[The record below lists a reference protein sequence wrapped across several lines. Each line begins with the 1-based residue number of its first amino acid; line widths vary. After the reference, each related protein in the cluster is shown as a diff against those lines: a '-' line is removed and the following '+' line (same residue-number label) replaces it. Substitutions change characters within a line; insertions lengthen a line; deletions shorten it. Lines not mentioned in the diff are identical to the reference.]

1 MGLLETQVLG
11 LRYGADLMRQAE
23 IDRVTMMIGAKS
35 VLPGFSKGKP
45 KKTAGR
51 DLPVE
56 RDDSGEEVQDE
67 RQVVSLHA
75 YLKLPKGQKLT
86 AEDLEK
92 AERKAKKEGNEA
104 ILTRIAQSRR
114 FILKKPGPRASG
126 SKPGRGFAVYHGVEM
141 SPKAPGHKPQKCLRV
156 SWGGLDYYYLP
167 GDGRTNLTSLDNKL
181 APFFKT
187 NPTVAGVKLNEAV
200 RNKKLL
206 IYLRWD
212 RAAKRVHE
220 PVVASLDSSIIS
232 GSTVFLDNSVAYVQF
247 DKNFAS
253 RIVLASDAGE
263 LSLDGVMMHEALAS
277 GSISLSNLRRSLFA
291 LGVTQGKIVA
301 GVGAV
306 ASNAP
311 IVPIGGLTEDE
322 MQKYLIESP
331 KIISANQWSPTKLYK
346 ERSNTGT
353 VRTIEA
359 ESNSIL
365 IPLHDLD
372 WQLVKA
378 VAEDRMKKA
387 LVVQQL
393 WTVTKRDSLI
403 VFLSVKN
410 SSLKVML
417 DADLLL
423 YKLS

>member
-1 MGLLETQVLG
+1 MGSLEIQVLG
-11 LRYGADLMRQAE
+11 LHYGADLMRQAE
-23 IDRVTMMIGAKS
+23 IDRLGTMIGAKS

-45 KKTAGR
+45 KKTVGR

-56 RDDSGEEVQDE
+56 KDDSVEEVQDE

-75 YLKLPKGQKLT
+75 YLKLPKDQKLT

-114 FILKKPGPRASG
+114 FVLKKSGPKTPG
-126 SKPGRGFAVYHGVEM
+126 KPSRGFAVYRGIAT
-141 SPKAPGHKPQKCLRV
+141 SPKAPGRKPQKCLLV

-167 GDGRTNLTSLDNKL
+167 GDGRTNLVSLDSKL

-187 NPTVAGVKLNEAV
+187 SPTAAGVKLNEAV

-212 RAAKRVHE
+212 RAAKRAHD
-220 PVVASLDSSIIS
+220 PVVASLDSTIVS
-232 GSTVFLDNSVAYVQF
+232 GSTVHLESTIAYVQF
-247 DKNFAS
+247 DRGSAS
-253 RIVLASDAGE
+253 RIVLASDLGK
-263 LSLDGVMMHEALAS
+263 LSLEGKAMHEALAS
-277 GSISLSNLRRSLFA
+277 GSISLLNLRRSLFV
-291 LGVTQGKIVA
+291 LGVQQKQIVS
-301 GVGAV
+301 GIGAV
-306 ASNAP
+306 AGQAPAIPVGCMSEIELRQSLVAQPKIVSADSWAP
-311 IVPIGGLTEDE
+311 I
-322 MQKYLIESP
+322 
-331 KIISANQWSPTKLYK
+331 KLYK
-346 ERSNTGT
+346 ERSSTGT

-365 IPLHDLD
+365 IPLRDLD

-378 VAEDRMKKA
+378 VANDRLPKA

-393 WTVTKRDSLI
+393 WTVVKRDSLV

-410 SSLKVML
+410 PSLKVAL

-423 YKLS
+423 HKLS

>member
-1 MGLLETQVLG
+1 MGSLETQVLG

-23 IDRVTMMIGAKS
+23 INRVTTLIGAKS
-35 VLPGFSKGKP
+35 VLPGFSRGKP
-45 KKTAGR
+45 QKTTGR

-56 RDDSGEEVQDE
+56 RDDSAAEVQDE

-86 AEDLEK
+86 ADDLEK
-92 AERKAKKEGNEA
+92 AERKAKREGNEA

-114 FILKKPGPRASG
+114 FILKKPGPRTPG
-126 SKPGRGFAVYHGVEM
+126 KPGRGFAVYHGIET
-141 SPKAPGHKPQKCLRV
+141 SPKAPGRKPQKCLRV

-167 GDGRTNLTSLDNKL
+167 GDGRTNLASLDTKL
-181 APFFKT
+181 APFFKAS
-187 NPTVAGVKLNEAV
+187 PTAAGVKLNEAV

-212 RAAKRVHE
+212 RAAKRAHE
-220 PVVASLDSSIIS
+220 PVVASLDSTVVS
-232 GSTVFLDNSVAYVQF
+232 GSIMYLENTVAYAQF
-247 DKNFAS
+247 DGSIAS

-263 LSLDGVMMHEALAS
+263 LSLEGATMHEALAS
-277 GSISLSNLRRSLFA
+277 GSISLSNLRRSLFT

-301 GVGAV
+301 GVGVV
-306 ASNAP
+306 ASHAP
-311 IVPIGGLTEDE
+311 SIPIGSLTEDE
-322 MQKYLIESP
+322 MRKSLVESP
-331 KIISANQWSPTKLYK
+331 KIVSANQWAPIKLYK
-346 ERSNTGT
+346 ERSGTGT
-353 VRTIEA
+353 VRTVEA
-359 ESNSIL
+359 EGIL
-365 IPLHDLD
+365 IPLRDLD

-378 VAEDRMKKA
+378 VAEDRVKKA

-393 WTVTKRDSLI
+393 WTVTKRDSLV

-410 SSLKVML
+410 QSLKVAL